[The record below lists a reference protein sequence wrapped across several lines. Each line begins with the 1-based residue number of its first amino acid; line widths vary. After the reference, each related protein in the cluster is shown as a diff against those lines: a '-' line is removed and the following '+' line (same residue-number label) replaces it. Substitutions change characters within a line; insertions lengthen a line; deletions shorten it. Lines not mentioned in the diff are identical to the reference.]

1 MSKAPQKPIPGAKTT
16 AGTTKAPTSNATG
29 GKGPDPKH
37 LPREFK
43 YTLYHLEINFLKNF
57 RLVRIH

>member
-16 AGTTKAPTSNATG
+16 VGTTKAPSSST
-29 GKGPDPKH
+29 KGSDPKH

-57 RLVRIH
+57 RLAQTH

>member
-29 GKGPDPKH
+29 AKGPDPKH

-43 YTLYHLEINFLKNF
+43 YTL
-57 RLVRIH
+57 